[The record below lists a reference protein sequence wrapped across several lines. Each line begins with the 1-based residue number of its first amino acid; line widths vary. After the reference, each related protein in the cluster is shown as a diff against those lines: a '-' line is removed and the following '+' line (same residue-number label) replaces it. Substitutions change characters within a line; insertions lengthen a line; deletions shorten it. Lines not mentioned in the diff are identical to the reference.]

1 MKNVQAVLFDLDGTL
16 IDSVPPQIN
25 LMAHMLEAVG
35 LPPAP
40 RALVAEF
47 MTGGLSVLEKM
58 IPADMAHRKDELI
71 KQLLAVGRPLS
82 ADMFL
87 HRIQMIPGVERL
99 LPALAT
105 RGISIGVVT
114 STDRR
119 NIDKKLVTFERK
131 GLRTLLEVVIATED
145 APRKKPAPDPL
156 LEGARRLD
164 VPAEGCVYVGDS
176 HVDIRAGRAAG
187 MTTIGVL
194 TGLDDSD
201 TLLGEQPTLLL
212 DSVADL
218 CPLFS

>member
-1 MKNVQAVLFDLDGTL
+1 MKNIQAVLFDLDGTL
-16 IDSVPPQIN
+16 IDSVPPYFN
-25 LMAHMLEAVG
+25 LMADMLEAVG
-35 LPPAP
+35 LPQAP
-40 RALVAEF
+40 RTLVAEF
-47 MTGGLSVLEKM
+47 MTGGLSVLERM
-58 IPADMAHRKDELI
+58 IPPDMTHRKDELI
-71 KQLLAVGRPLS
+71 EQLLLVGRPLS
-82 ADMFL
+82 TEMFL

-99 LPALAT
+99 LPLLAA

-119 NIDKKLVTFERK
+119 NIDKKLMALERK

-201 TLLGEQPTLLL
+201 TLLREQPTLLL

>member
-156 LEGARRLD
+156 WEGARRLD

-201 TLLGEQPTLLL
+201 TLLREQPTLLL